1 MKVGFLNM
9 NVGQM
14 ICLNKHLAIYSS
26 VVEFCPCMPPIHSA
40 SSSPISSAKT
50 TLPKLLKFHDGSS
63 EEDGEEE
70 TTKMPINLDVTT
82 TTTTT
87 TMANEI
93 VATEMEENGQK
104 IALWVKNG
112 VLRSNF

>member
-14 ICLNKHLAIYSS
+14 IFLNKHLAIYSS

-70 TTKMPINLDVTT
+70 TTKMPINLNV